1 MREDFFE
8 LQLKRANVGEPA
20 NVREASTDLG
30 HSFVLD
36 SHARWQTALGLLL
49 TADKRSDGQGFGGL
63 AFTCLVVEG
72 LCIYN
77 EVVERTN
84 LVG

>member
-1 MREDFFE
+1 MRGDFVE

-36 SHARWQTALGLLL
+36 SYARWQTTLGLLF
-49 TADKRSDGQGFGGL
+49 TAD
-63 AFTCLVVEG
+63 
-72 LCIYN
+72 
-77 EVVERTN
+77 
-84 LVG
+84 